1 MSGQLERLALGI
13 GAVVA
18 VFALVACGETIAGQ
32 ARPAGDGT
40 IDAVETST
48 AKTTTA
54 KPSSSPRSSTSKSG
68 SPTTADQ
75 GGSID
80 FDAAVGDCVSLGG
93 ASNDPKIEK
102 VACGSKNSNYKIIG
116 KVPNTSQCVSDRDSY
131 YAEKRN
137 GVQTGA
143 LCLDIDWVVGDCMD
157 VGGEDPKRVD
167 CTDTTAAEGVKV
179 VSIKQN
185 TTEVAACGTGSGFTY
200 KERKFVVC
208 VSDM

>member
-1 MSGQLERLALGI
+1 MSRQLERLALAVSALV
-13 GAVVA
+13 AVVA
-18 VFALVACGETIAGQ
+18 LAACGETIAGQ
-32 ARPAGDGT
+32 ARPIGDGT
-40 IDAVETST
+40 VDAVETST
-48 AKTTTA
+48 GKTTTA
-54 KPSSSPRSSTSKSG
+54 KPSSSTRSSRSATPTS
-68 SPTTADQ
+68 PDQ
-75 GGSID
+75 GGDID
-80 FDAAVGDCVSLGG
+80 FDAAVGDCVNLGG

-102 VACGSKNSNYKIIG
+102 VACGSKTSNYKIIG
-116 KVPNTSQCVSDRDSY
+116 KVPNTALCVGDRDSY

-157 VGGEDPKRVD
+157 VGGDDPKRIE

-208 VSDM
+208 VSDL

>member
-1 MSGQLERLALGI
+1 MSRLLERVVLGI
-13 GAVVA
+13 GASVA
-18 VFALVACGETIAGQ
+18 VLALVACGETISGQ
-32 ARPAGDGT
+32 ARPIGDGT
-40 IDAVETST
+40 VDAVETST
-48 AKTTTA
+48 TRTTTA
-54 KPSSSPRSSTSKSG
+54 KPSSSSRSSTSRSAA
-68 SPTTADQ
+68 PTSADQ
-75 GGSID
+75 GGDID

-102 VACGSKNSNYKIIG
+102 VACGSKTSNYKIIG
-116 KVPNTSQCVSDRDSY
+116 KVPNTAQCVSDRDSY

-157 VGGEDPKRVD
+157 VGGDDPKRIA
-167 CTDTTAAEGVKV
+167 CTESAVEGVKV

-185 TTEVAACGTGSGFTY
+185 TTEVSACGTGSGFTY

-208 VSDM
+208 VSDL

>member
-1 MSGQLERLALGI
+1 MSRLLERLALGVS
-13 GAVVA
+13 AVVA
-18 VFALVACGETIAGQ
+18 VAALAACGQTIEGRAK
-32 ARPAGDGT
+32 PIGDGT
-40 IDAVETST
+40 VDAVGTST
-48 AKTTTA
+48 TKTATA
-54 KPSSSPRSSTSKSG
+54 KPSSSSRSSTSKTA
-68 SPTTADQ
+68 SPTAPDQ

-102 VACGSKNSNYKIIG
+102 VACGSKTSNYKVIG
-116 KVPNTSQCVSDRDSY
+116 KVPNTSECVSDRDSY

-137 GVQTGA
+137 GIQTGA

-157 VGGEDPKRVD
+157 VGGEDPKRID
-167 CTDTTAAEGVKV
+167 CTETAVEGVKV
-179 VSIKQN
+179 VSIEQN
-185 TTEVAACGTGSGFTY
+185 TTAVASCGTGSGFTY